1 MLREQLARLEAVV
14 DTQVN
19 GLDVGLGNAVESNS
33 TLSIQLAE
41 AILMLESQRDRM
53 ETLEKTFEERMEEL
67 REKVLDQ
74 WVPLRPVLQPAFGIY
89 GTG

>member
-1 MLREQLARLEAVV
+1 MLRKQLARLEAVV

-33 TLSIQLAE
+33 TLSTQLAE

-67 REKVLDQ
+67 REKVQ
-74 WVPLRPVLQPAFGIY
+74 
-89 GTG
+89 